1 MKLSISN
8 IAWNKECNN
17 IIYKFMQDNG
27 FEGLEIAP
35 TQLIGAMPYDNTIKA
50 KDIVFNLKKEFNLE
64 ISSMQSIWHGKSERI
79 FFSEK
84 ERNILVDYTKKA
96 IDFATNINCRNLV
109 FGSPR
114 NRIIQSDKQYAIAID
129 FFKQIGEY
137 AKKNNTYIALEANPV
152 IYNTNFINTHK
163 EAFEFVKDV
172 NSEGLK
178 INFDFG
184 TLIANKEDIY
194 DIKNYFECIN
204 HIHISEPYLNEI
216 EQRKEHKILSSIL
229 KEQNYNKYISIEMKN
244 LNDIQK
250 VKDIL
255 LYVKNIFYM

>member
-17 IIYKFMQDNG
+17 IIYKFMQDNR

-35 TQLIGAMPYDNTIKA
+35 TKLIGAMPYDNTIKA

-64 ISSMQSIWHGKSERI
+64 ISSMQSIWYGRSERI

-96 IDFATNINCRNLV
+96 IDFAANINCRNLV
-109 FGSPR
+109 FGSPK
-114 NRIIQSDKQYAIAID
+114 NRIIQSDEQYAIAID

-137 AKKNNTYIALEANPV
+137 AKKKNTCIALEANPV
-152 IYNTNFINTHK
+152 IYNTNFINTHE
-163 EAFEFVKDV
+163 EAFKFIKNVS
-172 NSEGLK
+172 SEGLK

-184 TLIANKEDIY
+184 TLITNEESIY
-194 DIKNYFECIN
+194 DIEKYIEYIN
-204 HIHISEPYLNEI
+204 HVHISEPYLNEI
-216 EQRKEHKILSSIL
+216 EKRKEHKILATIL
-229 KEQNYNKYISIEMKN
+229 KEYKYNKYISVEMKN
-244 LNDIQK
+244 LNNIQK
-250 VKDIL
+250 VKDVL
-255 LYVKNIFYM
+255 LYVKDIFYM

>member
-8 IAWNKECNN
+8 IAWNKEYNN

-35 TQLIGAMPYDNTIKA
+35 TQLIGAMPYDNMIKA
-50 KDIVFNLKKEFNLE
+50 KEAVLDLRNKFSLE
-64 ISSMQSIWHGKSERI
+64 ISSMQSIWYGRNEKI

-84 ERNILVDYTKKA
+84 ERNILLEYTKKA
-96 IDFATNINCRNLV
+96 IDFAASINCRNLV
-109 FGSPR
+109 FGSPK
-114 NRIIQSDKQYAIAID
+114 NRIIQSDKQYVIAID

-137 AKKNNTYIALEANPV
+137 AMKKNTCIALEANPV
-152 IYNTNFINTHK
+152 IYNTNFINTHE

-172 NSEGLK
+172 NSKGLK

-184 TLIANKEDIY
+184 TLITNEESIY
-194 DIKNYFECIN
+194 DIEKYIEYIN
-204 HIHISEPYLNEI
+204 HVHISEPYLNKI
-216 EQRKEHKILSSIL
+216 EKRKEHKILATIL
-229 KEQNYNKYISIEMKN
+229 KKHKYNKYISIEMKN
-244 LNDIQK
+244 LNNIQK
-250 VKDIL
+250 VKDAL